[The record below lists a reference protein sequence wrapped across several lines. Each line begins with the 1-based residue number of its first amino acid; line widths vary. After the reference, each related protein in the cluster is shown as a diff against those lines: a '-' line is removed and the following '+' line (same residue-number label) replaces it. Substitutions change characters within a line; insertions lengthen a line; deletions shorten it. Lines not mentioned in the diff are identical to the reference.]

1 MTSLDGEDNTES
13 IKNLDRREDS
23 FKIKDFRTR
32 YDSIND
38 DGIF

>member
-13 IKNLDRREDS
+13 IKNLGRHGDS
-23 FKIKDFRTR
+23 FKIKDFLTR

-38 DGIF
+38 EGIF